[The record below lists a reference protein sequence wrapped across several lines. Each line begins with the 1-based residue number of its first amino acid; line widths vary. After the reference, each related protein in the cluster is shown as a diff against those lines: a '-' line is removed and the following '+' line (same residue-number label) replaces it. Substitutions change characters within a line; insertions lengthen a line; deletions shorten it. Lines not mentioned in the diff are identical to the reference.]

1 MLLWGDSV
9 RCNVVWKHSVL
20 KLNEKILVKPCD
32 VAFAQ
37 SETIERSSECEPKG
51 KTTFQMLVTSSYFL
65 FEKYYYTAI
74 KVTNNRTDN
83 RMLLLPFGKRSDG
96 PLWCLPKRKGS
107 GSKRRI
113 RSPSHVRVQ
122 IDFIFK
128 TIDSLSHLLCFGTR
142 SLWCEESANIWQI

>member
-1 MLLWGDSV
+1 MPLWGDSV

-20 KLNEKILVKPCD
+20 KLNEKFLVKPCD

-65 FEKYYYTAI
+65 FEKYYYTEI

-83 RMLLLPFGKRSDG
+83 CMLLLPFGKRSDG

-113 RSPSHVRVQ
+113 RSPSHVRVL

>member
-1 MLLWGDSV
+1 MRRFCEMQHCLKALRSEIK
-9 RCNVVWKHSVL
+9 WKISS
-20 KLNEKILVKPCD
+20 EPCD

-37 SETIERSSECEPKG
+37 SETIERSSEWEPKG
-51 KTTFQMLVTSSYFL
+51 KTTFQIVKVTSSYFL
-65 FEKYYYTAI
+65 FEKYYYTKI
-74 KVTNNRTDN
+74 KVTNNSTDN
-83 RMLLLPFGKRSDG
+83 HMLLLPFGKRSDG

-113 RSPSHVRVQ
+113 HSPSHVRVQ

-128 TIDSLSHLLCFGTR
+128 TLDSLSHLLCFGTR